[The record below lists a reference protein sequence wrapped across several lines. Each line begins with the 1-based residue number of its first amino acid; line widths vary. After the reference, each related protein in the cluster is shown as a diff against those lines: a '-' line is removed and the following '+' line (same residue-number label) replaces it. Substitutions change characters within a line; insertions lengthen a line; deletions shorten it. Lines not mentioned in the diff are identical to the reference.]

1 MRAFIKREQNII
13 DVQEDFANLY
23 KIDSNLVDGSYHY
36 KFQYFVNP
44 QKAFRNDAI
53 IVEIFLSKEP
63 YVIKTQNIFGTSVP
77 DEVITNIRL
86 KNQRQKD
93 SYRSYDLVK
102 NNTVFVPSMRSDIT
116 RFISNQTVSRFSKN
130 PRLARDSKPIVS
142 TRTSMKPVKVS
153 DLTDRNISMP
163 VLEVNT
169 SRFKELANS
178 VELRQQATNVLFQ
191 KKLDPASFVGKR
203 TNSIISAKSSY
214 SGTTPNKT
222 NNHKTFN
229 EDDILVSSL
238 LSGRYIN
245 SDDNKGPGD
254 IQTVPVVETSEN
266 LVVEESMSIPISY
279 LDLDNFYV
287 VFRLKNKHGVI
298 IETTSKLVEHGK
310 QVALMKIP
318 SIPPLIVA
326 PPKSSFGGTTINLKQ
341 LDPSGTSIKLYRK
354 SFSTLESIKDSTYS
368 LVGEVKCT
376 SSDGFVS
383 IFDYPNSID
392 PVVYRAI
399 SVNSNGLF
407 GSEFSSVVVENMRGT
422 VAKTSAINQKPCFV
436 TIASTIL
443 PSGISLKLSNFPSE
457 PIAFELK
464 RKDLS
469 LGEKTFTSISNPTL
483 LDSLQSSSIVVEDIN
498 LTLKHIYEYVVFLHY
513 KTGEVKQS
521 SSRHVVNFKPVTN
534 NIVSLEVS
542 SADITQSGGNE
553 IDVTF
558 SITKK
563 IIQNSADQVKN
574 FLTKQGF
581 LGEFQ
586 DDIIANREKLG
597 NLFAI
602 GLKRHNL
609 STGEV
614 EDFGILEDDENFSD
628 IQAGA
633 VSGVKPLQAG
643 FEYKYILTAFA
654 RNIESLLPKLVKTN
668 SDIPSLEYTFTP
680 SEWTHPI
687 TLEDGNLVT
696 EASLKRNHSSKSFSF
711 GAIAD
716 IKELQVSLSEV
727 LPSIYDGKAKFLPG
741 RKSVLVQWKIQGNIN
756 KIDHFII
763 VLEILGMK
771 TIVGKT
777 HNISNS
783 NYFQFLDTLD
793 NQESGGLTYFIVP
806 VYFDYSRGVELK
818 TNQVII

>member
-23 KIDSNLVDGSYHY
+23 KIDANLADGSYHY

-44 QKAFRNDAI
+44 QKAFRNNAI
-53 IVEIFLSKEP
+53 TVEIFLSKDP
-63 YVIKTQNIFGTSVP
+63 YVVKTQKIFESSIP
-77 DEVITNIRL
+77 EEVITNVRL

-102 NNTVFVPSMRSDIT
+102 DNTVFVPSITSDIT
-116 RFISNQTVSRFSKN
+116 RFISNQTVSKFSRNAK
-130 PRLARDSKPIVS
+130 DSKSVVS
-142 TRTSMKPVKVS
+142 TRTSMKAVKVS
-153 DLTDRNISMP
+153 DLTSRNISMP
-163 VLEVNT
+163 ILEVNT
-169 SRFKELANS
+169 SKPRESASS
-178 VELRQQATNVLFQ
+178 VELRQKAANVLFQ
-191 KKLDPASFVGKR
+191 KKLDPAVFVGR
-203 TNSIISAKSSY
+203 RSNSIISTRSSY
-214 SGTTPNKT
+214 SGTTPKKSENSNK
-222 NNHKTFN
+222 
-229 EDDILVSSL
+229 EDDVLVSSL
-238 LSGRYIN
+238 LSGWLGN
-245 SDDNKGPGD
+245 SDANKGQGD
-254 IQTVPVVETSEN
+254 IQMVPVVETSES
-266 LVVEESMSIPISY
+266 LVVEEQMSIPISY
-279 LDLDNFYV
+279 LDLDSFYV

-298 IETTSKLVEHGK
+298 IQTVSNLVEHGK
-310 QVALMKIP
+310 QVAMMKIP

-341 LDPSGTSIKLYRK
+341 LDPSGTAIRLYRK
-354 SFSTLESIKDSTYS
+354 SFSTLESMKDSTYS

-376 SSDGFVS
+376 TSDGFVP

-392 PVVYRAI
+392 PVIYRAI
-399 SVNSNGLF
+399 SVNSNGLL
-407 GSEFSSVVVENMRGT
+407 GSEFSSAVVENFRGI
-422 VAKTSAINQKPCFV
+422 VAKTSAVNQKPCFV
-436 TIASTIL
+436 TISSTIL

-464 RKDLS
+464 KRDLS
-469 LGEKTFTSISNPTL
+469 LGEKTFTSISIPTL
-483 LDSLQSSSIVVEDIN
+483 LDSLQSSSIVVEDTS
-498 LTLKHIYEYVVFLHY
+498 LSLKHIYEYVVFLHY
-513 KTGEVKQS
+513 KTGEIKQS
-521 SSRHVVNFKPVTN
+521 SSRHIVSFKPVSS
-534 NIVSLEVS
+534 NIVSIEVS
-542 SADITQSGGNE
+542 PVDIQQSGGNE

-563 IIQNSADQVKN
+563 VIQNSADQVKN

-602 GLKRHNL
+602 GLKRQNL
-609 STGEV
+609 STGEL

-628 IQAGA
+628 VQAGVIA
-633 VSGVKPLQAG
+633 GTKPLQAG
-643 FEYKYILTAFA
+643 YEYKYMLTAYA

-668 SDIPSLEYTFTP
+668 SDIPNLEYSYTP
-680 SEWTHPI
+680 SDWTHPI

-696 EASLKRNHSSKSFSF
+696 EGSLKRNHSSKSFSF
-711 GAIAD
+711 GSIAD
-716 IKELQVSLSEV
+716 SKEFQVSLAEV

-741 RKSVLVQWKIQGNIN
+741 RKSVLVQWKVQGNIN

-763 VLEILGMK
+763 VLDILGMK
-771 TIVGKT
+771 TIVGKS
-777 HNISNS
+777 HNVSNS

-818 TNQVII
+818 TNQVIV